1 MYRNIKILCLI
12 LLIVLVSHIIPL
24 CIVFWFL
31 LKIVIDGDTIY
42 TNLFIPNYTNLYQ
55 NYLVFKME
63 FLNKSQLFSMICEQN
78 IHHVVV

>member
-63 FLNKSQLFSMICEQN
+63 FLNKPQLFSMICEQN